1 MPSRGWRSRALAPHP
16 RDLRHDRAAAARA
29 IFIPQEGSLDATL
42 ITNCLLV
49 DGTGARPR
57 EGAAVLVSGNRIQR
71 VGALQEVQR
80 AARDVGTVEE
90 IDATGKT
97 VIPGLIDSHAHLN
110 FFRPRNTLEIDGVW
124 PAQYMGIVAMS
135 NAQKV
140 LAAGYTGIIGGG
152 SQFTLDVWV
161 KRAIRAGLFRG
172 PRVVSASR
180 GLSVTGG
187 DGDWF
192 PSWLGMQMETMVAL
206 ADGPDDV
213 RRLARKLLKEGS
225 DALKIFP
232 SGENSRVEEFHPQMY
247 DCPADRDCMRAEEIE
262 AAADE
267 AHRWGKMVIAHA
279 RGDAAVRT
287 CIRVG
292 VDIILHATLITDET
306 VDAMA
311 KLPPLAVVP
320 ALMPNRLFVQA
331 SKAGAIN
338 RDYAEKTGY
347 AHEFELACANMKK
360 LHKAGIRVLPGGE
373 YGLFQMPFHGEN
385 AKDLELFVSDLGFTP
400 HEAIC
405 AATRDAA
412 HAMKMEKELGT
423 LEVGKLADLVIV
435 DGNPLEDIRVL
446 QDLKKIEV
454 VMKDGIIEARQG
466 KVLPA

>member
-1 MPSRGWRSRALAPHP
+1 MIS
-16 RDLRHDRAAAARA
+16 
-29 IFIPQEGSLDATL
+29 
-42 ITNCLLV
+42 NCRLV

-57 EGAAVLVSGNRIQR
+57 EAAAVLIRGNRIER
-71 VGALQEVQR
+71 IGSSQEVLK
-80 AARDVGTVEE
+80 AARESGAFEE
-90 IDATGKT
+90 IDGSGKT

-110 FFRPRNTLEIDGVW
+110 FFRPRTTLEIDGVW

-140 LAAGYTGIIGGG
+140 LAAGFTGIVGGG
-152 SQFTLDVWV
+152 AQFSLDVWV

-192 PSWLGMQMETMVAL
+192 PSWLGMGMETMVAI
-206 ADGPDDV
+206 ADGPQDV
-213 RRLARKLLKEGS
+213 RALARKLLKEGP

-247 DCPADRDCMRAEEIE
+247 DCPADRDCMMADEIE

-279 RGDAAVRT
+279 RGDRAVRT

-306 VDAMA
+306 VELMA
-311 KLPPLAVVP
+311 KSPPLAVVP
-320 ALMPNRLFVQA
+320 ALMPNKLFVEA
-331 SKAGAIN
+331 NEAGKIN
-338 RDYAEKTGY
+338 AEYFERTGY
-347 AHEFELACANMKK
+347 AHEYELACANMKK
-360 LHKAGIRVLPGGE
+360 LRKAGIRVLPGGE

-385 AKDLELFVSDLGFTP
+385 AKDLELFVTDLGFTP

-412 HAMKMEKELGT
+412 YAMKMEKELGT
-423 LEVGKLADLVIV
+423 LEKGKLADLVVV
-435 DGNPLEDIRVL
+435 DGNPLDDIRVL
-446 QDLKKIEV
+446 QDLAKIAI
-454 VMKDGIIEARQG
+454 VMKDGVIEARNG